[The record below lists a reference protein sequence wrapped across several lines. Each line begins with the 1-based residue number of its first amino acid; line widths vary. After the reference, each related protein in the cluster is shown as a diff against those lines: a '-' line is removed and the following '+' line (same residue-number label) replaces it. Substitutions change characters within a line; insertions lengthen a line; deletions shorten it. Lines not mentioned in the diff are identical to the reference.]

1 MEIENK
7 TENMT
12 YYEKNKEKVKEY
24 VKEYR
29 LNNREKVLENQR
41 KYKLKKFECPNCNTS
56 VRYADKAKHLK
67 TIGFRVVRN
76 TDNRFYSA
84 TTE

>member
-7 TENMT
+7 TENIT

-24 VKEYR
+24 R
-29 LNNREKVLENQR
+29 LNNREKILENQR

-67 TIGFRVVRN
+67 TKKCLN
-76 TDNRFYSA
+76 LKK
-84 TTE
+84 